1 MGGAAATI
9 FAPVAQKSYAGQQR
23 PGGRAFS
30 HESEAAIAAKAS
42 KRFRWAAFTRKIA
55 LRAGEQNIYKMSS
68 GGP

>member
-9 FAPVAQKSYAGQQR
+9 FGARAQKSYAGQQR

-55 LRAGEQNIYKMSS
+55 LRAGEQNIYKAL
-68 GGP
+68 